1 MRFGGA
7 APDVRDFQEACRLA
21 TAKALQ
27 GPDPLRNAQV
37 VQILASG
44 RVSPQQAAD
53 VLGKRLQ
60 QKRPHKQYLAVRLI
74 GDVRPGPPALPRRG
88 RPRTRRAGLTK
99 LVCPA
104 RCWTRTRT
112 CARPW

>member
-21 TAKALQ
+21 TAKVLQ

-44 RVSPQQAAD
+44 RISPQQAAD

-60 QKRPHKQYLAVRLI
+60 QKRPHKQYLAVRLV
-74 GDVRPGPPALPRRG
+74 GDVRPRPPALPCR
-88 RPRTRRAGLTK
+88 
-99 LVCPA
+99 
-104 RCWTRTRT
+104 
-112 CARPW
+112 ARPGAWRNCIAPA